1 MIRNITSILLLSVIT
16 GVAGSTASAGF
27 IWSIGEISQW
37 LGMVNQPR
45 SREGLALLSLVL
57 VPAIGGIVVGLI
69 SHVSR
74 QDRPLG
80 LVDVIHSAQAPGKPL
95 PLAQGFAAVAASIV
109 AMGSGASVGQ
119 YGPLAHMGATV
130 SAALRQI
137 TGSVAFTQVLS

>member
-57 VPAIGGIVVGLI
+57 VPAIGGIDISPIFALLALNLVQKLVVHPITDAGKQI
-69 SHVSR
+69 I
-74 QDRPLG
+74 LG
-80 LVDVIHSAQAPGKPL
+80 SL
-95 PLAQGFAAVAASIV
+95 
-109 AMGSGASVGQ
+109 
-119 YGPLAHMGATV
+119 
-130 SAALRQI
+130 
-137 TGSVAFTQVLS
+137 